1 MYIYFKILKKNF
13 YCKYS
18 PCVTVF
24 HIHFNDDIKFHP
36 SVDHI
41 LFDYSP
47 IIGHLGNSQFF
58 CALNVLMHIGFSFFV
73 ILFLGQVPR
82 GGITRSK
89 SMSGFIELDFP
100 KDSTN
105 FQHHNDTWVFSSLVA
120 LALDFIRNLF
130 GWLKHLTYF
139 ISLITHG
146 IEHFPTCSL
155 FAFSLGWIVCS
166 YPSWIG
172 ILVVFFSI

>member
-1 MYIYFKILKKNF
+1 MCVCIYICIYIYMYMFKCNQCTYILKFLKKFF

-105 FQHHNDTWVFSSLVA
+105 FQHHNDT
-120 LALDFIRNLF
+120 
-130 GWLKHLTYF
+130 
-139 ISLITHG
+139 
-146 IEHFPTCSL
+146 
-155 FAFSLGWIVCS
+155 
-166 YPSWIG
+166 
-172 ILVVFFSI
+172 